1 MTAPRKFDSFADL
14 ILHGELGDFH
24 HDLPKDKERSV
35 TTYVLRDKKLVTD
48 PKSAHTV
55 GSTAALFYELRT
67 QHHGKSELYGRMS
80 YCYTTID
87 GEHEAAT
94 EPDSIF
100 VRHLFSMSNTD
111 HRVLTRKEE
120 AKRYGRKKLLE
131 IHAEELAANG
141 YPAL

>member
-55 GSTAALFYELRT
+55 GSTAALFHKMST
-67 QHHGKSELYGRMS
+67 THHGKSELYGYPS
-80 YCYTTID
+80 YCYRTIYS
-87 GEHEAAT
+87 EHEAAT

-100 VRHLFSMSNTD
+100 VRHLFSMRSGSQS
-111 HRVLTRKEE
+111 VMVGWES
-120 AKRYGRKKLLE
+120 AKRYGRKKLLDF
-131 IHAEELAANG
+131 HARELAAYG